1 MLLPYSRLHG
11 DNVTQKKGEEV
22 KSQDDGQRGREREG
36 ERERERERETE
47 RCVSEN
53 IFKFLKIILKL
64 LV

>member
-22 KSQDDGQRGREREG
+22 KSQDDGQRGRERE
-36 ERERERERETE
+36 RERERQTE
-47 RCVSEN
+47 RCVSN

>member
-36 ERERERERETE
+36 ERESQTE
-47 RCVSEN
+47 RCVSN

>member
-22 KSQDDGQRGREREG
+22 KSQDDGQRGRGRGRERG
-36 ERERERERETE
+36 RERERETE
-47 RCVSEN
+47 RCVSN